1 MTGTVCCSYLAACF
15 SLYYSQRYLIFS
27 PKETFAILP
36 DAPRLGLS
44 YQEVWIPVAKS
55 SERLNAWW
63 IEAKS
68 TASRKDKVILYFL
81 GRAGNKSSGV
91 YRAEGMHEIGLS
103 VLAIDYR
110 GFGNSDGNFPS
121 EKQVYEDAE
130 AAWQYL
136 TKERGILP
144 QNIYIYGE
152 SLGGAVAIDLAV
164 KHPEAGGAIVQSSFT
179 SMGAIAKKH
188 AKWLSWFPLDSI
200 VTEKFDSL
208 SKVSKLKIPVL
219 FLHGDK
225 DDIVPHY
232 MSQQLYKAAPEPK
245 SILII
250 PDRNHYSINRGGKY
264 SYLKAVR
271 NLVDGQLEN

>member
-1 MTGTVCCSYLAACF
+1 MTGTVCCSYLAVCF

-27 PKETFAILP
+27 PKETFSILP

-63 IEAKS
+63 IEGKP

-91 YRAEGMHEIGLS
+91 YRVEGMHEISLS

-110 GFGNSDGNFPS
+110 GFGNSDGSFPS
-121 EKQVYEDAE
+121 EKQIYEDAE

-136 TKERGILP
+136 TKKRGILP

-152 SLGGAVAIDLAV
+152 SLGGVVAIDLAV

-179 SMGAIAKKH
+179 SMEAIAKKH

-208 SKVSKLKIPVL
+208 IKFCLTQTMSCQL
-219 FLHGDK
+219 DK
-225 DDIVPHY
+225 NIF
-232 MSQQLYKAAPEPK
+232 
-245 SILII
+245 
-250 PDRNHYSINRGGKY
+250 
-264 SYLKAVR
+264 
-271 NLVDGQLEN
+271 